1 MGAKI
6 PQERLNE
13 LKKPIFVL
21 DNDKTGILN
30 SIEYAKKGYAVYI
43 QPDIY
48 KEKDLNEL
56 MLNHPELDM
65 QKLIQN
71 NLYGGISAEIRLKSK
86 L

>member
-6 PQERLNE
+6 TQERLNE

-30 SIEYAKKGYAVYI
+30 SIEYAKKGYTVYI

-48 KEKDLNEL
+48 KEKDFNEL

-65 QKLIQN
+65 QKLICD
-71 NLYGGISAEIRLKSK
+71 NLYTGISAEIRLKAK